1 MFTKILRLYPTYPPK
16 PYSRRFYHF
25 IHGVSYPGR
34 GPCLYLHAV
43 GPGNFWSACRML
55 TETEDEEEGS
65 GMSVLPTAAALGCEY
80 LTSSGKRFQR
90 FSPGERRVG
99 FWGSL
104 EQP

>member
-1 MFTKILRLYPTYPPK
+1 MIKRIEMR
-16 PYSRRFYHF
+16 
-25 IHGVSYPGR
+25 VQW